1 MCGNRRRFPL
11 GGRTEQP
18 ELATEVEFAAT
29 PENLF
34 GVAIPDRAAFEAK
47 VRQNKIV
54 ET

>member
-1 MCGNRRRFPL
+1 VA
-11 GGRTEQP
+11 TAA
-18 ELATEVEFAAT
+18 ELAAT